1 MLEQMPGATEP
12 ASDRSIGE
20 LFGDLAQEVGSL
32 VRQEIALAKVEMS
45 RKATE
50 AGKSAGMVAAGGTL
64 AHAGLLAVIAGAI
77 LALGTLIP
85 LWIAALIVGFVVLAI
100 GASLAAKH
108 LKALKS
114 LDPAPRETLET
125 LKEDARWAKEQAQ

>member
-1 MLEQMPGATEP
+1 MLDQTSGEAGP
-12 ASDRSIGE
+12 ARDRSIGE
-20 LFGDLAQEVGSL
+20 LFGELAQEVGSL

-45 RKATE
+45 GKAAE

-85 LWIAALIVGFVVLAI
+85 LWVAALVVGAVVLAV
-100 GASLAAKH
+100 GAALASKH
-108 LKALKS
+108 VKVLKS
-114 LDPAPRETLET
+114 LDPAPRETLQT